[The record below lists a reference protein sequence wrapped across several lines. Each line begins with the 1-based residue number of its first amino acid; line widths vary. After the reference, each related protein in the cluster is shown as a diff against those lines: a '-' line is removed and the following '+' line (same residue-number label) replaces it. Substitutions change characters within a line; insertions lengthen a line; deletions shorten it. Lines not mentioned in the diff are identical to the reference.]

1 MPSTHSIDVVRACK
15 IAANPGGAA
24 MRKTAI
30 AIASTLCLA
39 PVVHAQAPEW
49 AYPVRD
55 DVVVPSPIDENTPRT
70 VPGSNRSYTQLQ
82 IDNHWTP
89 PDWFPNDHAP
99 FPDVVANGAGPN
111 VRACAACHLASG
123 AGHPE
128 SSHLAG
134 LPVGYMLRQM
144 ADFKSGARV
153 DRYWMNEFAESISAE
168 ASREAAEYFAALE
181 PADWSDVVE
190 TDTVPRTYA
199 GDGRMRFLHPDGG
212 TEPLGNHIIELPM
225 DPELATA
232 RHPYSGFIAYAPVG
246 SLARGET
253 LATTGDGG
261 RTLPCTICHG
271 EDLEGLGEVP
281 RIAGISPLYTVRQ
294 LYDFQSGTRTGTSAA
309 FMGAAVVN
317 LSIEDMVA
325 LAAYL
330 ASLDP

>member
-1 MPSTHSIDVVRACK
+1 MSYRAT
-15 IAANPGGAA
+15 
-24 MRKTAI
+24 MRRSVI
-30 AIASTLCLA
+30 AIASSASLV

-49 AYPVRD
+49 AYPVQD
-55 DVVVPSPIDENTPRT
+55 DVVVPSPIDENMPRT
-70 VPGSNRSYTQLQ
+70 VPGSDRSYTQAQ

-89 PDWFPNDHAP
+89 PDWFPDDHAP
-99 FPDVVANGAGPN
+99 LPDVVVNGAGPH
-111 VRACAACHLASG
+111 VRACAACHLTSG

-134 LPVGYMLRQM
+134 LPVNYMLRQM

-153 DRYWMNEFAESISAE
+153 DRYWMNEFAAVITDA

-181 PADWSDVVE
+181 PAEWVDVVE
-190 TDTVPRTYA
+190 TDTVPTTYA
-199 GDGRMRFLHPDGG
+199 GDGRMRFVHPNGG
-212 TEPLGNHIIELPM
+212 TEPLGHRIIELPI

-232 RHPYSGFIAYAPVG
+232 RHPYSGFTAYVPLG

-261 RTLPCTICHG
+261 KTIPCAICHG
-271 EDLEGLGEVP
+271 EGLKGLGDVP

-294 LYDFQSGTRTGTSAA
+294 LYDFQGKSRTGTSAA
-309 FMGAAVVN
+309 LMGETVVN
-317 LSIEDMVA
+317 LSIDDMIA